1 MTSLASDCFVTEDRS
16 LSAALSELGSDAAAH
31 AALGERWRALEAR
44 AAPSFFCS
52 WGWIGSW
59 LAVLPADRR
68 RMLIEI
74 SDGGRLVA
82 LAIIVPGT
90 RRLLRLLTLPIALLQ
105 DSAVEAERTPT
116 IEHNGLLALR
126 GREAEPALWTAL
138 WQALRRH
145 GIAELRIPFVA
156 RNRFAP
162 PAGADLRR
170 YASDPAPFIDL
181 AAAPRDGRVAEKLL
195 GRNGREQLR
204 RCRKAYEGRGP
215 VRLTAAGSVA
225 EARDYLAG
233 LAQLHQATWKA
244 RGKPGSFASAFFVA
258 FHDKLIETRF
268 GSGEIELLR
277 VCAGA
282 EEVGY
287 LYNFR
292 FRDRIYAYQSGF
304 AYEEDPRLKPGLICH
319 ALAIERAAAD
329 PTVRIYD
336 FLAGDSRFKRSFA
349 NGVEPLDS
357 WVVAAQHPLIRLEN
371 TVKKMLIQSPAGKSS
386 V

>member
-1 MTSLASDCFVTEDRS
+1 MTSVASDCLAVED
-16 LSAALSELGSDAAAH
+16 AALTAALTELGSDEAAH

-59 LAVLPADRR
+59 LAVLPRERR
-68 RMLIEI
+68 RLLVEI
-74 SDGGRLVA
+74 SDGGRPVA

-90 RRLLRLLTLPIALLQ
+90 RRLLRLLNLPIALLQ

-138 WQALRRH
+138 WRALRRH

-156 RNRFAP
+156 RSRFAA

-170 YASDPAPFIDL
+170 YASDPAPFIDF
-181 AAAPRDGRVAEKLL
+181 AACARDGRVAEALL

-204 RCRKAYEGRGP
+204 RCRKAYEARGP
-215 VRLTAAGSVA
+215 VRLEPAGSVA
-225 EARDYLAG
+225 EARQYLAA
-233 LAQLHQATWKA
+233 LARLHQTTWQG
-244 RGKPGSFASAFFVA
+244 RGKPGSFASPFFVA

-268 GSGEIELLR
+268 AAGEIELLR
-277 VCAGA
+277 ISAGA
-282 EEVGY
+282 AEVGY

-292 FRDRIYAYQSGF
+292 YRDRIYAYQSGL
-304 AYEEDPRLKPGLICH
+304 AYEEEPRLKPGLICH

-329 PTVRIYD
+329 PSVRIYD

-349 NGVEPLDS
+349 NGVETLDS

-371 TVKKMLIQSPAGKSS
+371 TVKKVLIQAPAGKGS